1 MRLYKKAAVCV
12 LAAAM
17 ALSMLTACG
26 GGGGGTS
33 NGGTSGGNTGTVEP
47 APKPD
52 DVVLPDTGKD
62 DGDDSDSDN
71 TAKPT
76 KTPIEVSKSKTA
88 AFNNK
93 IKGATEFYYAGN
105 QAEYNAAGKQ
115 TGEMNGV
122 MALKDSS
129 VYVKMSGKDA
139 DKSIAMELLQE
150 KNAAYIYASAE
161 KAALKMDNVK
171 FIDASSVDLSQELPS
186 QIWATKV
193 TVGKTEYYAETYTES
208 GIEYTTCFGTDGNPK
223 YAFMKHEDGSM
234 ESMAYQSIR
243 VGAGASQNLC
253 KVPSDYK
260 VYTYARNAAGE
271 EILVD
276 QNGNKYTVEP
286 LYDVYGNV
294 TSVTVK
300 DQNGKDVTNNFKWLA
315 DLVEMMGTLSLG

>member
-62 DGDDSDSDN
+62 DGDSDN

-115 TGEMNGV
+115 TSEMNGV
-122 MALKDSS
+122 MAVKDNS
-129 VYVKMSGKDA
+129 VYINMSGKDA
-139 DKSIAMELLQE
+139 NQSIAMELLQDGD
-150 KNAAYIYASAE
+150 KTYIFANSQ
-161 KAALKMDNVK
+161 KVALK
-171 FIDASSVDLSQELPS
+171 IDGDYVGDIDLSQELPS

-193 TVGKTEYYAETYTES
+193 TVGKTEYYAETYTEY
-208 GIEYTTCFGTDGNPK
+208 GTEYTTCFGTDGNPK
-223 YAFMKHEDGSM
+223 YAFMKREDGSM
-234 ESMAYQSIR
+234 ESMAYQNIR

-253 KVPSDYK
+253 KVPNGCK
-260 VYTYARNAAGE
+260 VYTAGYDGSGNP
-271 EILVD
+271 ILVD
-276 QNGNKYTVEP
+276 ENGNKYTLEP
-286 LYDVYGNV
+286 TYNANHELMSLTVLDKNGNDV
-294 TSVTVK
+294 SA
-300 DQNGKDVTNNFKWLA
+300 DFKWLTE
-315 DLVEMMGTLSLG
+315 LVKMTGGLSLG